1 MRQQNP
7 DRTTAPQLS
16 TSATLSTTE
25 PAVHKLSNNI
35 PLYLFPS
42 PIHEALRLDIVLEAG
57 SIWQQK
63 KLTAS
68 TTIKMLREGTAQFS
82 GGEIASKIDYY
93 GAFID
98 LQASKDTAWISLY
111 TLRKHL
117 PNLLPLVKSMLSE
130 ASFRKRDFKLLNSR
144 QKQSFLVNSQKPKQ
158 QARNAFNQLIF
169 GPDTAYGQVA
179 EAADFDA
186 LLRDDLLRFYQEKI
200 YPEQAYAILS
210 GHVDEEGLNLIDEY
224 IGFAWRP
231 EGSKNMLR
239 LWSEFQPGYHH
250 IQRPAALQS
259 AVVMGKTIMLRS
271 HPDYIPFLLL
281 NTVLGGYFGSRL
293 MANIREDKGYTY
305 GINSQVVPM
314 RHATVF
320 MISTET
326 GSTVTQAA
334 IHEIKSELNRLREEK
349 IPEQELELVK
359 NYLNGSYLRAL
370 DGVYNQAERFRSVR
384 DQGLGMQFYSES
396 LKRIHE
402 TSSEKLQQ
410 LAQQYLDPETMVTV
424 VVGDE
429 QQKELSS

>member
-1 MRQQNP
+1 MRQQNL
-7 DRTTAPQLS
+7 DRTRAPKLS
-16 TSATLSTTE
+16 TSAALKTDE
-25 PAVHKLSNNI
+25 PAVKKLSNGM

-42 PIHEALRLDIVLEAG
+42 PIHEALRLDIVIDAG
-57 SIWQQK
+57 SIWQHK

-82 GGEIASKIDYY
+82 GGEISSKIDYF

-98 LQASKDTAWISLY
+98 LQASKDSAWISLY
-111 TLRKHL
+111 GLRKHL
-117 PNLLPLVKSMLSE
+117 PNLLPLIKSMLSE

-179 EAADFDA
+179 EAEDFD
-186 LLRDDLLRFYQEKI
+186 LLQNEDLHKFYQEKI

-210 GHVDEEGLNLIDEY
+210 GPVDEAALKLIDEF
-224 IGFAWRP
+224 IGFEWRAK
-231 EGSKNMLR
+231 GSKNMMKLG
-239 LWSEFQPGYHH
+239 SAFNPAYHH
-250 IQRPAALQS
+250 ILRPAALQS
-259 AVVMGKTIMLRS
+259 AVVTGKTIMLRS
-271 HPDYIPFLLL
+271 HQDYIPFLLL

-320 MISTET
+320 MINTET

-334 IHEIKSELNRLREEK
+334 LSEIKSELTRLREEK

-396 LKRIHE
+396 LKRIQE
-402 TSSEKLQQ
+402 TSSEQLLQ

-429 QQKELSS
+429 QQKL